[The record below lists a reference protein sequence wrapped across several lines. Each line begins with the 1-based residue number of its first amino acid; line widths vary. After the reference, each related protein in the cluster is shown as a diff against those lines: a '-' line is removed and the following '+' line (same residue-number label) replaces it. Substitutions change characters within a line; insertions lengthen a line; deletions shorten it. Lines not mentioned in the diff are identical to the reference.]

1 MVGGLMT
8 GERDSLG
15 GWNGHTLLYFEWMT
29 NKDLLYSEQVSE
41 VVCVSC
47 SVMSSSLQPHGLAC
61 QASLFMA
68 FSRQEYWSELPCLS
82 PGHLPNAGVKLGS
95 PVLQADSLPSEP
107 QVRPV

>member
-1 MVGGLMT
+1 MT

-61 QASLFMA
+61 QASLSMA

-82 PGHLPNAGVKLGS
+82 PGHLPNAGVKLGF